1 MEFEERKRK
10 LAEEI
15 DTYLKAIESAEA
27 ALTETE
33 TMLDNLPEEA
43 WENASADPED
53 DADWVI
59 IF

>member
-27 ALTETE
+27 ALAETE
-33 TMLDNLPEEA
+33 AMLDDLPEEA
-43 WENASADPED
+43 WESAPIDPED
-53 DADWVI
+53 DADWAI

>member
-15 DTYLKAIESAEA
+15 DAYLKAIESAEA
-27 ALTETE
+27 ALAETE
-33 TMLDNLPEEA
+33 AMLDSLPEET
-43 WENASADPED
+43 WETVPADPED